1 MIQSRRFRDS
11 NLKEVLI
18 NVCNVVSDG
27 SGPNAT
33 GPDLSSSMNS
43 GPASDRTSNVLN
55 KMLRFLGPFPKVGLG
70 PTPSLGPSS
79 EVRLRAFQKY
89 RSRAGHGP
97 ITKHI
102 YFMVIFH

>member
-43 GPASDRTSNVLN
+43 GP
-55 KMLRFLGPFPKVGLG
+55 GP
-70 PTPSLGPSS
+70 PTGI
-79 EVRLRAFQKY
+79 QMY
-89 RSRAGHGP
+89 
-97 ITKHI
+97 
-102 YFMVIFH
+102 